1 MFTGIIVLY
10 DKIFYIKSQFFK
22 NWGTKKFS
30 VYVVVQSPSRVQ
42 VFVTPWSA
50 APRPPVPQHLPV
62 VSKSL
67 WPHGLQHPGPL
78 SLTISQSYPS
88 LCHPMAC
95 STQAPCLSPSPSCVQ
110 VSVTPWTAAPRPPV
124 PHYLPEFA
132 PVHVHCISD
141 AIQPSHPLMPASPST
156 LNLFQQQGLF
166 QWVSCLHPMS
176 RLFTRKYWSFSFS
189 MSPFKECSGLISLKI
204 DWFDLFEVQGTF
216 RSLFPHHSSKASI
229 LWLFAFFLYY

>member
-50 APRPPVPQHLPV
+50 APRPPVPH
-62 VSKSL
+62 
-67 WPHGLQHPGPL
+67 H
-78 SLTISQSYPS
+78 
-88 LCHPMAC
+88 
-95 STQAPCLSPSPSCVQ
+95 
-110 VSVTPWTAAPRPPV
+110 
-124 PHYLPEFA
+124 LPEFA
-132 PVHVHCISD
+132 PVHIHCISD